1 MANVQ
6 VTGTV
11 IVRVDG
17 KSVRSKPGAKLM
29 FGGVERS
36 EEVAD
41 GQIIGYFSKPVAS
54 EVSWTMAHTNDTN
67 IDQINQMIDSTIAFE
82 CDSGPVYTVRSA
94 FLTKPCELTGD
105 GSGVACVAKGQAAVQ
120 TS

>member
-1 MANVQ
+1 MANVK
-6 VTGTV
+6 VTGTC
-11 IVRVDG
+11 IIRVDG
-17 KSVRSKPGAKLM
+17 KSVRSKPGAKIM
-29 FGGVERS
+29 FGGQERS

-41 GQIIGYFSKPVAS
+41 GQIIGYFEKPVAS
-54 EVSWTMAHTNDTN
+54 QVTWTMAHTSDTN

-82 CDSGPVYTVRSA
+82 TDAGPVYTIRSA

-105 GSGVACVAKGQAAVQ
+105 GNGVSCEAKGQAAVQ

>member
-1 MANVQ
+1 LANVQ

-11 IVRVDG
+11 ILRVDG

-41 GQIIGYFSKPVAS
+41 GQIIGYFAKPVAS
-54 EVSWTMAHTNDTN
+54 EIAWTMAHTADTDVDAMN
-67 IDQINQMIDSTIAFE
+67 RMTDSTIAFE

-105 GSGVACVAKGQAAVQ
+105 GNGVSCAAKGQAAVQ

>member
-11 IVRVDG
+11 IVRING
-17 KSVRSKPGAKLM
+17 KSVRSKPGAKIM
-29 FGGVERS
+29 FGGQERTA
-36 EEVAD
+36 EVAD
-41 GQIIGYFSKPVAS
+41 GQIIGFFAKPVPS
-54 EVSWTMAHTNDTN
+54 SVSWTMAHTSDTN
-67 IDQINQMIDSTIAFE
+67 VDQVNQMIDDTIAFE

-105 GSGVACVAKGQAAVQ
+105 GNGVSCEAHGQAAVQ